1 MSTIAHERFEAVIGL
16 EVHAQLLTKSK
27 AFAPVP
33 PIYGEAPNTMVT
45 PLCLGHPG
53 TLPVVN
59 ENLVRYIIKM
69 GLATNC
75 QIAPKS
81 IFARKNY
88 FYPDLPKGYQ
98 ISQFETPICHDGFVD
113 IELEEYD
120 KRIGVTRIHM
130 EEDAGKSIHDQDPY
144 NTLVDLNRAGTP
156 LIEIV
161 SEPDLR
167 TPQEAY
173 AYLTKI
179 KQIVQYL
186 EICDGNMEEGS
197 LRCDANVSV
206 RPRGQKEFGTRT
218 ELKNMNSFRNVEKAI
233 EYEIYRQ
240 IELIEGGGTVV
251 QQTRLWDTSKMQSR
265 PMRSKEEAHD
275 YRYFPEPD
283 LPPIIVSDE
292 MKEEIRAELPE
303 LADVRQK
310 RFVSE
315 YGMSED
321 DAKTL
326 TEDKYL
332 ADFFER
338 EIGDYPNPLDI
349 SNFIKTHVLR
359 TLNEDK
365 KHISEVNL
373 PTGSV
378 QAIVSLN
385 GKNEISSSN
394 AVKLYDEIYDSFN
407 NFQNVLP
414 DQDFVTGNITFLKG
428 NLDTNPESV
437 SNFVPINTSI
447 PDYSVRINTD
457 LPDNTL
463 VYLPVLEYS
472 SAKGLAEKLNLIQVS
487 DSGFLE
493 ELVDEIIA
501 NNPDEVERY
510 RGGKKQLMGF
520 FVGQAMKASKGKANP
535 KMVTQM
541 VAKKLEG

>member
-1 MSTIAHERFEAVIGL
+1 MNTIEHERFEAVIGL

-27 AFAPVP
+27 AFTTVAA
-33 PIYGEAPNTMVT
+33 IYGEAPNTQVT

-75 QIAPKS
+75 GIAPRS

-98 ISQFETPICHDGFVD
+98 ISQFDTPICHDGYLD

-120 KRIGVTRIHM
+120 KRIGITRIHM

-173 AYLTKI
+173 AYLSKI

-206 RPRGQKEFGTRT
+206 RPRGQEKLGTRT

-233 EYEIYRQ
+233 DYEIYRQ
-240 IELIEGGGTVV
+240 IELIEGGGEVI
-251 QQTRLWDTSKMQSR
+251 QQTRLWDTTKLQSR

-283 LPPIIVSDE
+283 LPPIIVTSE
-292 MKEEIRAELPE
+292 MLNEIKAELPE

-310 RFVSE
+310 RFSDQ
-315 YGMSED
+315 YGMSEV
-321 DAKTL
+321 DAITL
-326 TEDKYL
+326 TENRYL
-332 ADFFER
+332 ADYFESVA
-338 EIGDYPNPLDI
+338 EYSGNPKAA
-349 SNFIKTHVLR
+349 SNIVLSEVLR
-359 TLNEDK
+359 VLNEQSIEINEFAITPQRLSELIKLKEDDK
-365 KHISEVNL
+365 
-373 PTGSV
+373 
-378 QAIVSLN
+378 
-385 GKNEISSSN
+385 
-394 AVKLYDEIYDSFN
+394 
-407 NFQNVLP
+407 
-414 DQDFVTGNITFLKG
+414 
-428 NLDTNPESV
+428 
-437 SNFVPINTSI
+437 IN
-447 PDYSVRINTD
+447 
-457 LPDNTL
+457 
-463 VYLPVLEYS
+463 S
-472 SAKGLAEKLNLIQVS
+472 SAMQNIFNAMLESDKSAEELAKEMNLIQVS

-493 ELVDEIIA
+493 DLVDEIIT
-501 NNPDEVERY
+501 NNPDEVQRF
-510 RGGKKQLMGF
+510 RDGKKQLMGF

-541 VAKKLEG
+541 VSKKLEG

>member
-16 EVHAQLLTKSK
+16 EVHAQLLTQSK
-27 AFAPVP
+27 AFSTVA
-33 PIYGEAPNTMVT
+33 PIYGEAPNTQVT

-75 QIAPKS
+75 GIAPKS

-98 ISQFETPICHDGFVD
+98 ISQFDTPICHDGYLD
-113 IELEEYD
+113 IELDEYN
-120 KRIGVTRIHM
+120 KRIGLTRIHM

-206 RPRGQKEFGTRT
+206 RLRGQEKLGTRT

-233 EYEIYRQ
+233 EFEIYRQ
-240 IELIEGGGTVV
+240 IELIESGGEVV
-251 QQTRLWDTSKMQSR
+251 QQTRLWDTSKLQTR
-265 PMRSKEEAHD
+265 VMRSKEEAHD

-283 LPPIIVSDE
+283 LPPIIVTTELLDE
-292 MKEEIRAELPE
+292 IKSELPE

-315 YGMSED
+315 YAMSEI
-321 DAKTL
+321 DAITI
-326 TEDKYL
+326 TESRYL
-332 ADFFER
+332 ADYFE
-338 EIGDYPNPLDI
+338 EVVEYAGNPKAALNI
-349 SNFIKTHVLR
+349 VLGEVLR
-359 TLNEDK
+359 VLNEQSIE
-365 KHISEVNL
+365 ISEF
-373 PTGSV
+373 G
-378 QAIVSLN
+378 
-385 GKNEISSSN
+385 
-394 AVKLYDEIYDSFN
+394 
-407 NFQNVLP
+407 
-414 DQDFVTGNITFLKG
+414 ITPKRLAELITLKE
-428 NLDTNPESV
+428 DDK
-437 SNFVPINTSI
+437 IN
-447 PDYSVRINTD
+447 
-457 LPDNTL
+457 
-463 VYLPVLEYS
+463 S
-472 SAKGLAEKLNLIQVS
+472 SALQSIFNAMLEEGKGAEELAKEMNLIQVS
-487 DSGFLE
+487 DTGFLDS
-493 ELVDEIIA
+493 LVDEIIA
-501 NNPDEVERY
+501 NNPEEVERY
-510 RGGKKQLMGF
+510 KSGKKQLMGF
-520 FVGQAMKASKGKANP
+520 FVGQAMKASQGKANP
-535 KMVTQM
+535 KMITQM
-541 VAKKLEG
+541 VSRKLEN